1 MPDPPP
7 HTHTPKGGSGPLVL
21 VLPALRPAGVCTLPG
36 VPCLSRSLPA
46 GRPQPLALSGLLVHL
61 LPRLASDPFPED
73 ITRAPCHPE
82 QPLQNAKV
90 SVGVFP
96 FSFLHR
102 TPGVSPA
109 PTLSHTFPPDTQ
121 ERARTLAPAP

>member
-1 MPDPPP
+1 MPDPP

-46 GRPQPLALSGLLVHL
+46 GRPWPLALSGLLVHL
-61 LPRLASDPFPED
+61 LPRLASNPFPED
-73 ITRAPCHPE
+73 ITRAPCHPK
-82 QPLQNAKV
+82 QPLQTAKV

-96 FSFLHR
+96 FSFLHL
-102 TPGVSPA
+102 TPARRLSS
-109 PTLSHTFPPDTQ
+109 TYSLSHPPPDTQ